1 MSKKMWD
8 AGKMQEGGP
17 VKIAEAARLR
27 AMKPGAPLLIFT
39 SLEPTFF

>member
-17 VKIAEAARLR
+17 GQNSRGRKA
-27 AMKPGAPLLIFT
+27 LIY
-39 SLEPTFF
+39 S